1 MKVTKL
7 VYRYPYT
14 LYEPDNYSLCELI
27 ESGKDID
34 EPFKSILLMIYNYIQ
49 KPVNNKDGVYLL
61 GNFTNEVDDVDDLY
75 KYIAYRVK
83 TDGKSY
89 SVKIGID
96 GKSPCEMKAVIKS
109 FKI

>member
-1 MKVTKL
+1 MKTTKL
-7 VYRYPYT
+7 VYRYAYTPYKP
-14 LYEPDNYSLCELI
+14 ENYSLCELI

-49 KPVNNKDGVYLL
+49 KPVNDKDGVYLI
-61 GNFTNEVDDVDDLY
+61 GNFTNDVDDIDDFY
-75 KYIAYRVK
+75 KYIAYQVK
-83 TDGKSY
+83 VEGKSY

-96 GKSPCEMKAVIKS
+96 SKSPYEMKAVIKS